1 LAKKNASTKRS
12 SGRSKA
18 AKQRAGGSSARV
30 TKRSRAKAT
39 TRKAATKKKA
49 SAKRTASSKKATSKK
64 TTTRKKTAKKPAA
77 SSKPAS
83 KKAPAKKASS
93 KKASTAKKPTA
104 KKAPAKKPASK
115 ASSKKASSKE
125 TTPKKAPA
133 KPAAPAKAPSKKAGG
148 AKAEAKAPDA
158 KSRTRKRAGKGG
170 ASANGEPIPVARELG
185 SLIDARAA
193 ASRLAAA
200 AGLPTLKARS
210 IPGMEEAAESPR
222 LTKSPLGKRDLEK
235 FRKILLL
242 KRAQVAGDVTDMELE
257 ALGGGKDTLSS
268 LPQHMADQGSDAYD
282 QSLSLGLAASQREL
296 LREIDAALERIDNGT
311 YGICEALGTEINQ
324 ERLEAT
330 PWSRYSVEGARM
342 MDRGRGRS

>member
-1 LAKKNASTKRS
+1 M
-12 SGRSKA
+12 
-18 AKQRAGGSSARV
+18 

-39 TRKAATKKKA
+39 TKKAATKKKP
-49 SAKRTASSKKATSKK
+49 SAKRSASSKKATTKK
-64 TTTRKKTAKKPAA
+64 TTTRKKSAKKATTTRKP
-77 SSKPAS
+77 SSKKS
-83 KKAPAKKASS
+83 PAKKASS
-93 KKASTAKKPTA
+93 KKASSAKKATT

-115 ASSKKASSKE
+115 ASSKKASSKK
-125 TTPKKAPA
+125 TTTKKAPA
-133 KPAAPAKAPSKKAGG
+133 AKGAGAKARPAKAPSKKAGG
-148 AKAEAKAPDA
+148 AKASSKKADA
-158 KSRTRKRAGKGG
+158 KSRTRKRTGKGG
-170 ASANGEPIPVARELG
+170 ASPNGDSIPVARELG
-185 SLIDARAA
+185 SLTDARAA

-210 IPGMEEAAESPR
+210 IPGAEEAAESPR
-222 LTKSPLGKRDLEK
+222 LTKSPLGKRELEK

-282 QSLSLGLAASQREL
+282 QSLSLGLAASQREF
-296 LREIDAALERIDNGT
+296 LREIDAALERIENGT
-311 YGICEALGTEINQ
+311 YGICEALGTAINQ